1 MDLPMARAPMTP
13 LPPSP
18 FLSAAGQSPRRSA
31 AAEPATELRTHPAAP
46 VAGRFSRD
54 DYPPLLDEP
63 LSLLI
68 TKPAP
73 DLDRA
78 IEMIAQTIRSA
89 VA

>member
-1 MDLPMARAPMTP
+1 MVCAPMTP

-18 FLSAAGQSPRRSA
+18 FLSAAVKPWPT
-31 AAEPATELRTHPAAP
+31 AAEPVTVPRLGPEAPA
-46 VAGRFSRD
+46 VAGRFSCD

-63 LSLLI
+63 LPLLL

-78 IEMIAQTIRSA
+78 IEMIAQTIRRA
-89 VA
+89 IA